1 MGESA
6 AMTMAG
12 DQLMWPRW
20 AQLSAAA
27 FAVLIAVLTPTADA
41 HGAVPTSL
49 VVLAALT
56 TVPWLVE
63 ALTGRMLPRPVFALG
78 VFLPIALIN
87 LAGAQFGITNE
98 DGQVSFML
106 LTLAVG
112 ELAASMPLRRVAM
125 YAGVAV
131 LMPLG
136 RFLVEPGFHAWV
148 FWSVGILL
156 GTGAGLVMQRQHQL
170 FVQLR
175 TAQAALAQE
184 AALEERRRIA
194 LEVHDVIAHSLTVSL
209 LHVTA
214 ARLAVR
220 RIPSEAE
227 EALADAERLG
237 RQALADI
244 RGTVGLLHDGSSS
257 ATAAAL
263 PTATD
268 LPALVDS
275 YAAAGLD
282 VRFECDGDL
291 SRATAAGGLALYR
304 AVQEGLANAAK
315 HAPGAA
321 VVVRVMLNGDRLV
334 AEVSNPYNGQPA
346 TAGTGGLG
354 LRGMRERIEAL
365 GGTVKAG
372 PAGNGWVTS
381 CSIPVPSEQ

>member
-1 MGESA
+1 
-6 AMTMAG
+6 MTMVG
-12 DQLMWPRW
+12 EQLMWPRW
-20 AQLSAAA
+20 VQLSAAA
-27 FAVLIAVLTPTADA
+27 FAVLIAVLTATADT
-41 HGAVPTSL
+41 HGSANTNL
-49 VVLAALT
+49 AVLAGLA

-63 ALTGRMLPRPVFALG
+63 AVTGRRLPCPVFALG
-78 VFLPIALIN
+78 VFLPLALIN

-112 ELAASMPLRRVAM
+112 ELAASMPLRRVAP
-125 YAGVAV
+125 YALVAV

-136 RFLVEPGFHAWV
+136 RFLVEPGFHAWI
-148 FWSVGILL
+148 FWSVGGLL

-170 FVQLR
+170 FLQLR

-194 LEVHDVIAHSLTVSL
+194 LEVHDVIAHSMTVSL

-220 RIPSEAE
+220 RDPAEAE

-244 RGTVGLLHDGSSS
+244 RGTVGLLHDGSSG

-268 LPALVDS
+268 LPALVQS
-275 YAAAGLD
+275 YSTAGLD
-282 VRFECDGDL
+282 VQFECDADL
-291 SRATAAGGLALYR
+291 SRATPAGGLALYR

-315 HAPGAA
+315 HAPGAP
-321 VVVRVMLNGDRLV
+321 VVVGVRLDGDRLV
-334 AEVSNPYNGQPA
+334 AEVSNPFDGQPPSSA
-346 TAGTGGLG
+346 TGGLG

-372 PAGNGWVTS
+372 PTGNGWVTA
-381 CSIPVPSEQ
+381 CSIPVPAAQ